1 MKGQSVAPGIGDIY
15 SVYSPKLRKYVA
27 CQVTALKENIER
39 KGQQMAAVLELD
51 WSGDALPQASD
62 LAAMHPLL
70 VDFFFRR
77 DKHEHV
83 YVIAEVPAAYTL
95 VGNIAPLVLDDTTT
109 YGHWNTGET
118 LYHQQQW
125 EQIDVARRQR
135 FKAASGDVE
144 VTIGGHVLRQ
154 DTNRIEDNVLQSV
167 TDLAELDQL
176 PCLTKIHTEH
186 GSQALLDYVNQHPFI
201 TELLWRSPQV
211 TELDLRDSRLSRLS
225 IDVTGVSK
233 VHLNDDLMH
242 LILRGEPS
250 PQLQLHCSDEGRAL
264 YLTCKG
270 DVKPFAGLDHLGGLT
285 LYAAKEID
293 LETVVA
299 RFPDLWFLDL
309 GGKPGIVSNL
319 SAIAA
324 LAQLQMLSLHDLFGY
339 TAEQFPAPQQ
349 LRRLSTLWLSSVPFD
364 VAQNVKKGYKKAA
377 ALGLDL
383 SVTQPR
389 KSEWLAENLDNP
401 FRDWDGREEITPAK
415 AKKATT
421 AYKALLSAT
430 RSINASM
437 TADAVQLALSAMV
450 TAYVATFN
458 QIDQR
463 GSVIGTIE
471 CEEIHEALAGC
482 LNALVVRMGEHGAL
496 VDMDGLLDLFDELR
510 DF

>member
-1 MKGQSVAPGIGDIY
+1 MAPGIGDIY
-15 SVYSPKLRKYVA
+15 SVYSTKLRKYVA
-27 CQVTALKENIER
+27 CQVTALKENSER
-39 KGQQMAAVLELD
+39 KGQQLAAVLELD
-51 WSGDALPQASD
+51 WIGDDLPQASE
-62 LAAMHPLL
+62 LAAMRPLV

-83 YVIAEVPAAYTL
+83 YVSAEVPTAYTL
-95 VGNIAPLVLDDTTT
+95 VGNLAPLVLDDTTT

-118 LYHQQQW
+118 LYCQQQW
-125 EQIDVARRQR
+125 EQIDAARRQR

-154 DTNRIEDNVLQSV
+154 NTNRIEDNVLQSV

-176 PCLTKIHTEH
+176 PCLTKIHTED
-186 GSQALLDYVNQHPFI
+186 GSQALVDYVNQHPFI
-201 TELLWRSPQV
+201 TELLWRSSQV
-211 TELDLRDSRLSRLS
+211 TELDLRDSRLNRLS
-225 IDVTGVSK
+225 IDVTGVSN

-264 YLTCKG
+264 YLTCK
-270 DVKPFAGLDHLGGLT
+270 DEVKRFGGLDHLGGLT
-285 LYAAKEID
+285 LYAVKEID

-309 GGKPGIVSNL
+309 GGKPGILSNL
-319 SAIAA
+319 PAIAA

-349 LRRLSTLWLSSVPFD
+349 LPHLSTLWLSSVPFD
-364 VAQNVKKGYKKAA
+364 VAQTVKKGYKKAA

-401 FRDWDGREEITPAK
+401 FRDWDGRDEIAPAK
-415 AKKATT
+415 AKKAAT

-430 RSINASM
+430 RSVDVSM
-437 TADAVQLALSAMV
+437 AADTVQAALSAMV

-458 QIDQR
+458 QIDR
-463 GSVIGTIE
+463 RASVIGTIE

-482 LNALVVRMGEHGAL
+482 LNALVVRLGEDGDAL
-496 VDMDGLLDLFDELR
+496 VDMDGLLDLFEELR